1 MKGAIFDLDG
11 VLVDSHPVHFRAWI
25 RLLRSIGTSVK
36 DHDLTF
42 ILEGRKREE
51 ILQHFLGEL
60 TDGQLE
66 HYGQQ
71 KDLFFR
77 EECNDI
83 ETVSGVREFL
93 QNLAAASIPMA
104 VASCGSKSRVD
115 HLLELLDLC
124 RYFQAIVTGDEVKR
138 GKPDPAIFHL
148 AAQRYGVA
156 PEDSVCFEDSVSGI
170 TAAKAAGMKCLG
182 IADGGRE
189 ALLLETGAD
198 RVVANFENLSVPDLQ
213 ALFR

>member
-1 MKGAIFDLDG
+1 MLQLPIRQFAQKMLQNLFALSPFEYESQIVIFDGRTNGTQESYPCTKMNGMTIYQNTIEIEYGTMKGAIFDLDG

-93 QNLAAASIPMA
+93 QNL
-104 VASCGSKSRVD
+104 
-115 HLLELLDLC
+115 
-124 RYFQAIVTGDEVKR
+124 
-138 GKPDPAIFHL
+138 
-148 AAQRYGVA
+148 
-156 PEDSVCFEDSVSGI
+156 
-170 TAAKAAGMKCLG
+170 
-182 IADGGRE
+182 
-189 ALLLETGAD
+189 
-198 RVVANFENLSVPDLQ
+198 
-213 ALFR
+213 